1 MIDRSS
7 RDKTAEL
14 LRHLISGQIT
24 NFDFEEQLP
33 SSMDAAVKAITSSA
47 WCFYDDFEKH
57 KLKGNKALSKDLK
70 KKLARWIMFLYTDL
84 EYEWPP
90 ISAPGL
96 RPLNHSLISRLLGN
110 PAKERKFMIFGEYE
124 VWPFISKKAFLDA
137 TKIPRLLA
145 GTRRVSS

>member
-33 SSMDAAVKAITSSA
+33 SSKDAAIEAITSSA